1 MVLLKKAD
9 REEEFF
15 FAPTKKK
22 KDAKSKAKK
31 ESNAIKHNVET
42 FKLFSELKL
51 DAPITTDEI
60 PPLLEKLEAQMETY
74 KAKIQEWVE
83 KREEMKKKILE
94 EGFIPGLDDKEE
106 GEGKEEEKADEK
118 AEDA

>member
-60 PPLLEKLEAQMETY
+60 SPLIEKLEAQMETY
-74 KAKIQEWVE
+74 KAKIQEWTE
-83 KREEMKKKILE
+83 KREEMKRKILAGVE
-94 EGFIPGLDDKEE
+94 DEKEE
-106 GEGKEEEKADEK
+106 
-118 AEDA
+118 